1 MRAGTLWKRFRR
13 RLQYWLD
20 HSERQRLL
28 WEEMEFHIESM
39 TQELAA
45 QGMSQAEARAAAH
58 RKFGNMTQKSEEARS
73 TWIARWMSDLA
84 QDLHHAFRGMRRD
97 AGFTAFTIL
106 IAGLGI
112 GASSTVFSVVNALL
126 LRPLPFRDPGRL
138 VWISNGENFTTQT
151 EHYSDLRESNR
162 SFSDLAGWSGYYR
175 AGDKELTGI
184 GEPERLTSVP
194 VTGNLFALLGVEPAI
209 GRSFTTEECQGRYSA
224 PAAMV
229 LSHNFWRRRFDS
241 NPNVVGRKL
250 MLNNQPVTVVGVLP
264 ASFDFAS
271 VFAPGTSIDA
281 FVPWPLN
288 DKNKPQGNTMPIVGR
303 LKPGA
308 TLQGAQAEFT
318 ALAKQLESQHPERNN
333 IVPRLVP
340 LAQRV
345 SGGVRPALFVLAC
358 AVGVVMLIVCAN
370 LSNLQL
376 AKLGTRQKEMAL
388 RAALGAGRSRL
399 LRQMLTESV
408 AISCCGAVL
417 GLALAVAGTRELA
430 HPRVF
435 NQAFNLPLLES
446 VRMDGSALLF
456 TLLAAVG
463 SGVLFGLLPALRVT
477 AVSLR
482 EGMQDGGRGA
492 CAGGK
497 RHGGFPIALRDGLVV
512 SEVAFACILLVG
524 AGLLIRSFLRVLD
537 VNLGF
542 QPERAAAL
550 RIDPSFRISTLAQQ
564 NSFIDDVLHRARS
577 VPGVLAAGLTDVLP
591 LRDDRSFAVAARGQ
605 VYEKG
610 RQPEAFIRVVSDGYF
625 DAAGVPLRQGREF
638 TERDRASSEL
648 VAVVNE
654 TLARTLWPGQN
665 PVGQAIAINVGRR
678 VMSVVGVVA
687 DVRHAAL
694 ETVGGSELYMPMR
707 QPGDYAAM
715 QLVVRTALP
724 PDGLA
729 AGIRTA
735 LRPIDPN
742 LPVREFVTF
751 QDLVDRAVSP
761 RRFLV
766 LLLAGFAAFALIL
779 ASLGIYAVISFSVSQ
794 RVQEI
799 GIRMALG
806 ASATDL
812 QRRIVLRTLG
822 LAALGLALGMAGS
835 RVLSSALGSLLFG
848 ITTGDPVTFIEV
860 GTLLIAVAAIAGYI
874 PAWKASRIDP
884 MVALRSN

>member
-1 MRAGTLWKRFRR
+1 MG
-13 RLQYWLD
+13 
-20 HSERQRLL
+20 
-28 WEEMEFHIESM
+28 
-39 TQELAA
+39 
-45 QGMSQAEARAAAH
+45 
-58 RKFGNMTQKSEEARS
+58 
-73 TWIARWMSDLA
+73 DLT
-84 QDLHHAFRGMRRD
+84 QDLRHSFRGMRRD

-138 VWISNGENFTTQT
+138 VWISNGDDYTTQA
-151 EHYSDLRESNR
+151 EHFSDLRELNR

-175 AGDKELTGI
+175 AGDNEMTGM

-194 VTGNLFALLGVEPAI
+194 VTGNLFALLGVQPVI
-209 GRSFTTEECQGRYSA
+209 GRSFTTEECQGKYSA
-224 PAAMV
+224 PPALL
-229 LSHNFWRRRFDS
+229 LSHTFWRRGFASD
-241 NPNVVGRKL
+241 PTIVGRKL
-250 MLNNQPVTVVGVLP
+250 ILNNQPVTVVGVLP

-271 VFAPGTSIDA
+271 VFAPGTPIDI
-281 FVPWPLN
+281 FIPWPLKDN
-288 DKNKPQGNTMPIVGR
+288 TKPMGNTMKVIGR
-303 LKPGA
+303 LRPGA
-308 TLQGAQAEFT
+308 TVRSAQAELT
-318 ALAKQLESQHPERNN
+318 MLGKQLESLHPARNGLD
-333 IVPRLVP
+333 PRLVP
-340 LAQRV
+340 LAQHV
-345 SGGVRPALFVLAC
+345 SGGVRPALSVLAC

-376 AKLGTRQKEMAL
+376 ARLGMRQKEMAL
-388 RAALGAGRSRL
+388 RAALGAGRTRL

-408 AISCCGAVL
+408 ALSCCGAVL
-417 GLALAVAGTRELA
+417 GLVLAVIGTRELA
-430 HPRVF
+430 HF
-435 NQAFNLPLLES
+435 HAFSLPLLES
-446 VRMDGSALLF
+446 VRIDGSALLF

-463 SGVLFGLLPALRVT
+463 SGVLFGLLPALQVT
-477 AVSLR
+477 VLSLR
-482 EGMQDGGRGA
+482 EGMQDGGRGSS
-492 CAGGK
+492 GGK
-497 RHGGFPIALRDGLVV
+497 RHAWVRDGLVV
-512 SEVAFACILLVG
+512 SELAFACILLVG

-537 VNLGF
+537 VDLGF

-550 RIDPSFRISTLAQQ
+550 RIDPSFRISSFAQQ
-564 NSFIDDVLHRARS
+564 NSFIDEVLNRARS
-577 VPGVLAAGLTDVLP
+577 VPGMVAAGITDVLP
-591 LRDDRSFAVAARGQ
+591 LRDDRSWGVSGRGQ

-610 RQPEAFIRVVSDGYF
+610 HHPEAFIRVVSDGYF
-625 DAAGVPLRQGREF
+625 EAAGIPLRSGREF
-638 TERDRASSEL
+638 TERDRVSSAPVVL
-648 VAVVNE
+648 VNE

-665 PVGQAIAINVGRR
+665 PVGQMIATDGGRR
-678 VMSVVGVVA
+678 VVGVVA
-687 DVRHAAL
+687 DVRHEAL
-694 ETVGGSELYMPMR
+694 EKAGGSEMYLPIR
-707 QPGDYAAM
+707 QTADYAAM

-724 PDGLA
+724 PDSLA

-766 LLLAGFAAFALIL
+766 LLLAGFAAFALML

-822 LAALGLALGMAGS
+822 LAALGLTLGMAGS

-848 ITTGDPVTFIEV
+848 ITTGDPVTFIQV

>member
-1 MRAGTLWKRFRR
+1 MRAGSHWKRFRR
-13 RLQYWLD
+13 RLRYALN
-20 HSERQRLL
+20 HSERQRRL

-45 QGMSQAEARAAAH
+45 QGMSRPDARAAAH
-58 RKFGNMTQKSEEARS
+58 RKFGNMTQKSEESRS
-73 TWIARWMSDLA
+73 TWVARWIGDLT
-84 QDLHHAFRGMRRD
+84 QDLRHAFRGMRRE

-112 GASSTVFSVVNALL
+112 GASSTVFSVVNAML

-138 VWISNGENFTTQT
+138 VWISNGNDSTSTQA
-151 EHYSDLRESNR
+151 EHYADLRELNR
-162 SFSDLAGWSGYYR
+162 SFSDLAGWFGYYR
-175 AGDKELTGI
+175 VGDKELTGI

-194 VTGNLFALLGVEPAI
+194 VTGNFFAVLGVQPAI
-209 GRSFTTEECQGRYSA
+209 GRSFTTEECQGKYSA
-224 PAAMV
+224 PPAML
-229 LSHNFWRRRFDS
+229 LSHSFWRRRFDS
-241 NPNVVGRKL
+241 DPSVVGRKL
-250 MLNNQPVTVVGVLP
+250 TLDNRPVTVVGVLP
-264 ASFDFAS
+264 ASFDFGS
-271 VFAPGTSIDA
+271 VFAPGTLVDI
-281 FVPWPLN
+281 FVPWPLT
-288 DKNKPQGNTMPIVGR
+288 DKTKPQGNTMTIVGR
-303 LKPGA
+303 LKAGA
-308 TLQGAQAEFT
+308 TVPSARTEFNV
-318 ALAKQLESQHPERNN
+318 LGKQLTSQYPERNPLA
-333 IVPRLVP
+333 PRLVP

-345 SGGVRPALFVLAC
+345 SGAVRPALFVLAC

-376 AKLGTRQKEMAL
+376 ARLGARQKEMAL

-399 LRQMLTESV
+399 LRQVLTETV
-408 AISCCGAVL
+408 ALSCLGAVL
-417 GLALAVAGTRELA
+417 GLVLAVAGTRELA
-430 HPRVF
+430 RL
-435 NQAFNLPLLES
+435 QAFNLPLLQS
-446 VRMDGSALLF
+446 VRIDGSALLF
-456 TLLAAVG
+456 TLLAAVA
-463 SGVLFGLLPALRVT
+463 SGVLFGLLPALRV
-477 AVSLR
+477 AALSLH
-482 EGMQDGGRGA
+482 EGLQDASRGSSGGQ
-492 CAGGK
+492 
-497 RHGGFPIALRDGLVV
+497 RHAWVRDGLVV
-512 SEVAFACILLVG
+512 SEIAFACILLVG

-550 RIDPSFRISTLAQQ
+550 RIDPSFRISGVAQQ
-564 NSFIDDVLHRARS
+564 NSFIDDVLTRARS
-577 VPGVLAAGLTDVLP
+577 VPGIVAAGITDILP
-591 LRDDRSFAVAARGQ
+591 LGGDRSWQVSAVGQ
-605 VYEKG
+605 VYGKSHPP
-610 RQPEAFIRVVSDGYF
+610 PEPSIRVVSDGYF
-625 DAAGVPLRQGREF
+625 AAAGIPLRLGRWF
-638 TERDRASSEL
+638 TERDRASSDP
-648 VAVVNE
+648 VVVVNE

-665 PVGQAIAINVGRR
+665 PVGQRITQDGGRR
-678 VMSVVGVVA
+678 VIGVVG
-687 DVRHAAL
+687 DVRHEAL
-694 ETVGGSELYMPMR
+694 ETAGGPEMYLPMR
-707 QPGDYAAM
+707 QTGDYSAM
-715 QLVVRTALP
+715 ELVVRTALP
-724 PDGLA
+724 PDSLA

-822 LAALGLALGMAGS
+822 LAGLGLALGMAGS
-835 RVLSSALGSLLFG
+835 RVLSGALSSLLFG

-860 GTLLIAVAAIAGYI
+860 GSLLIAVAAIAGYI

>member
-1 MRAGTLWKRFRR
+1 MDRSDRN
-13 RLQYWLD
+13 
-20 HSERQRLL
+20 RLL
-28 WEEMEFHIESM
+28 REEMEFHVESM
-39 TQELAA
+39 AEDLVAE
-45 QGMSQAEARAAAH
+45 GISEKEARAAA
-58 RKFGNMTQKSEEARS
+58 RRRFGNMTQKSEEARS
-73 TWIARWMSDLA
+73 TWIARWMSDLT
-84 QDLHHAFRGMRRD
+84 QDLRQSFRGMRRD

-126 LRPLPFRDPGRL
+126 IRPLPFRDPGRL
-138 VWISNGENFTTQT
+138 VFITNGNQFTTTQT
-151 EHYSDLRESNR
+151 EHYADLRELNR
-162 SFSDLAGWSGYYR
+162 SFSDLAGWDAFYR
-175 AGDKELTGI
+175 AGDSQLTGI
-184 GEPERLTSVP
+184 GDSERLTSVP
-194 VTGNLFALLGVEPAI
+194 VTGNFFTLLGVQPAI

-224 PAAMV
+224 PPAML
-229 LSHNFWRRRFDS
+229 LSYNFWRRRFASDPS
-241 NPNVVGRKL
+241 VVGRKL
-250 MLNNQPVTVVGVLP
+250 VLNNQPATVVGVLP

-271 VFAPGTSIDA
+271 VFAPGTPVDI

-288 DKNKPQGNTMPIVGR
+288 DKTKPQGNTMKVVGR

-308 TLQGAQAEFT
+308 TVSSAQAELT
-318 ALAKQLESQHPERNN
+318 LLGKQLTSQHPERNP
-333 IVPRLVP
+333 VTPWLTP
-340 LAQRV
+340 LAQHV
-345 SGGVRPALFVLAC
+345 SGGMKPTLFVLAC

-370 LSNLQL
+370 LSSLQL
-376 AKLGTRQKEMAL
+376 ARSATRQKEMAL
-388 RAALGAGRSRL
+388 RAALGAGRFRL

-408 AISCCGAVL
+408 ALSCCGAVL

-430 HPRVF
+430 HL
-435 NQAFNLPLLES
+435 QAFNLPLLAS
-446 VRMDGSALLF
+446 VRIDGSALVF

-463 SGVLFGLLPALRVT
+463 SGMLFGLLPALRVS
-477 AVSLR
+477 ALSLR
-482 EGMQDGGRGA
+482 EGMQDGGRGSS
-492 CAGGK
+492 GGK
-497 RHGGFPIALRDGLVV
+497 RHAWVRDGLVV
-512 SEVAFACILLVG
+512 SELAFACILLVG

-550 RIDPSFRISTLAQQ
+550 RIDPSFRIASFAQQ
-564 NSFIDDVLHRARS
+564 NAFVDDVLNRARA
-577 VPGVLAAGLTDVLP
+577 VPGIVAAGITDVLP
-591 LRDDRSFAVAARGQ
+591 LRDDRSWSVGAVGQ
-605 VYEKG
+605 VYGKSHPP
-610 RQPEAFIRVVSDGYF
+610 PEPFIRVVSDGYF
-625 DAAGVPLRQGREF
+625 EAAGIPLRSGRTF
-638 TERDRASSEL
+638 TTSDRASSER
-648 VAVVNE
+648 VVVVNE

-665 PVGQAIAINVGRR
+665 PLGQMVTTDKGRR
-678 VMSVVGVVA
+678 VVGVVA
-687 DVRHAAL
+687 DVRHEAL
-694 ETVGGSELYMPMR
+694 EKLGGSEMYLPMR
-707 QPGDYAAM
+707 QTGDYGAM

-735 LRPIDPN
+735 LRPVDPN

-848 ITTGDPVTFIEV
+848 ITTGDPVTFMEV
-860 GTLLIAVAAIAGYI
+860 GALLIAVAAIAGYI